1 MTDATTPQTTIGML
15 LFPRLTQL
23 DLTGPQEVLARLPN
37 TRVLLL
43 AESLEP
49 VVSETGLTI
58 TPNCQLADSP
68 MLDIVFVP
76 GGAGIN
82 ALLENQT
89 VLDFLRRQAA
99 HAKYVTAVCTGS
111 LVLAAAG
118 LLDGYRATTHWRS
131 LPLLAQFGVEV
142 VNERVV
148 IDRNRITSGGITAG
162 IDFSLV
168 LAAQLHGESVARI
181 IQLQLEYD
189 PAPPFQSGSPRTADA
204 ATIGRATAL
213 TEESF
218 VKRQIIIERVLA
230 NWRVADTV
238 KD

>member
-1 MTDATTPQTTIGML
+1 MNNTTAPQTTIGML

-23 DLTGPQEVLARLPN
+23 DLTGPHEVLARLPN

-68 MLDIVFVP
+68 PLDIVFVP
-76 GGAGIN
+76 GGVGIN

-89 VLDFLRRQAA
+89 VLDFLRRQGAGA
-99 HAKYVTAVCTGS
+99 RYVTAVCTGS

-118 LLDGYRATTHWRS
+118 LLDGYHATTHWRS

-162 IDFSLV
+162 IDFGLI
-168 LAAQLHGESVARI
+168 LAAQLYGEKVARV

-204 ATIGRATAL
+204 ATIERATAL
-213 TEESF
+213 TAESF
-218 VKRQIIIERVLA
+218 AQRQRIIGRVIA
-230 NWRVADTV
+230 DRRVAQAV